1 MAEVINVTLNKTD
14 SSSGLGF
21 SLLGTPGF
29 PPVIYDI
36 IENSPAA
43 ESGQVSKIQK
53 TVTEFKSCMM
63 FNVEEWVDRLQE
75 NQFPEDQ
82 PTVCLTF
89 WDH

>member
-14 SSSGLGF
+14 SSGLGF

-43 ESGQVSKIQK
+43 ESGQVRSQL
-53 TVTEFKSCMM
+53 FGYFRCL
-63 FNVEEWVDRLQE
+63 VE
-75 NQFPEDQ
+75 
-82 PTVCLTF
+82 
-89 WDH
+89 